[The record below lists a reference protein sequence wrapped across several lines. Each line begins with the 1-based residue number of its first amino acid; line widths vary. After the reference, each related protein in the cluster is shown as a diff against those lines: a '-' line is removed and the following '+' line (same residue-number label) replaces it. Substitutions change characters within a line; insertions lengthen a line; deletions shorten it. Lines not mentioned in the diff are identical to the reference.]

1 MEQIEAAFRAAGITV
16 PFTHNEKGERS
27 ISWSTDYED
36 VGGAVNVYGLDS
48 YPGGPSCT
56 NPKSGFKVVRNYF
69 QCFSNYSFTSLISF
83 RNSKAAILRP
93 GVEAFTMIVL
103 QSMNRHFQMFIT
115 RTILGREQHCKTC
128 IWLGVGRTGVIVS
141 NDLVLWIGP
150 ITDTKGCRSCCLY
163 FVRSMIIRH
172 RCVKRGKFRI
182 SYIRRNS

>member
-1 MEQIEAAFRAAGITV
+1 
-16 PFTHNEKGERS
+16 
-27 ISWSTDYED
+27 
-36 VGGAVNVYGLDS
+36 
-48 YPGGPSCT
+48 
-56 NPKSGFKVVRNYF
+56 
-69 QCFSNYSFTSLISF
+69 
-83 RNSKAAILRP
+83 
-93 GVEAFTMIVL
+93 VEAFTMIVL

-163 FVRSMIIRH
+163 FVRSMTIRH